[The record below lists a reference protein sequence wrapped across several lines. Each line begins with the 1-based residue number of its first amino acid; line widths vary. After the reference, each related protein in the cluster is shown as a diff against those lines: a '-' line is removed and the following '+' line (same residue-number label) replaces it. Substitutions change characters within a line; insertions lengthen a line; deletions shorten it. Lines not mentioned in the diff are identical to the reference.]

1 LIVFSALAAFTENF
15 DITSG
20 LFSDPDAALQDE
32 LLSELGNDQSRLAAM
47 SFRENRM
54 PRVNA
59 RGISVVMA
67 LSRILLLG

>member
-32 LLSELGNDQSRLAAM
+32 LLSELGND
-47 SFRENRM
+47 F
-54 PRVNA
+54 
-59 RGISVVMA
+59 
-67 LSRILLLG
+67 